1 MIIYNSGRYIILI
14 WDILNHL
21 CYIYIT
27 ICYDLKHNILRKRL
41 LNMRKYDEKIKENNK
56 NATVSEKELNTELL
70 RLFGT
75 LTPAEADKVL
85 EYIRKLKNKPPL

>member
-1 MIIYNSGRYIILI
+1 
-14 WDILNHL
+14 
-21 CYIYIT
+21 
-27 ICYDLKHNILRKRL
+27 
-41 LNMRKYDEKIKENNK
+41 MRKYDERIKENNK